1 MRRGA
6 MRGCGGPC
14 GGGGCGGSKNSS
26 IKEAVNF
33 YDCATMPL
41 PPPSDIRLSPLA
53 PSLSPP
59 SMMPATEESFVSSR
73 LLIYSSLAPA
83 MPTHSA
89 SLFVQI
95 LSSSGIPRRFD
106 CELTQRR
113 LGPLLGPKWTIS
125 RHGRRLGLQ
134 TRIAF
139 SGDFKGATT
148 FCG

>member
-1 MRRGA
+1 MRRGV

-14 GGGGCGGSKNSS
+14 GGGGCGGSKNGS

-59 SMMPATEESFVSSR
+59 SMMPATEESFVSSYLFLLGSR
-73 LLIYSSLAPA
+73 HAYPLCLSVRTDSLLIR
-83 MPTHSA
+83 H
-89 SLFVQI
+89 
-95 LSSSGIPRRFD
+95 PRRFD
-106 CELTQRR
+106 CELTKRR

>member
-14 GGGGCGGSKNSS
+14 GGGGCGGSKNGS

-59 SMMPATEESFVSSR
+59 PMMPATVSS
-73 LLIYSSLAPA
+73 Y
-83 MPTHSA
+83 
-89 SLFVQI
+89 LF
-95 LSSSGIPRRFD
+95 
-106 CELTQRR
+106 
-113 LGPLLGPKWTIS
+113 LLGS
-125 RHGRRLGLQ
+125 RH
-134 TRIAF
+134 AY
-139 SGDFKGATT
+139 
-148 FCG
+148 

>member
-1 MRRGA
+1 MIAPRCHCHRH
-6 MRGCGGPC
+6 PT
-14 GGGGCGGSKNSS
+14 SNS
-26 IKEAVNF
+26 
-33 YDCATMPL
+33 P
-41 PPPSDIRLSPLA
+41 RLA

-59 SMMPATEESFVSSR
+59 SMMPATEESIVS
-73 LLIYSSLAPA
+73 LWSSLAPA
-83 MPTHSA
+83 MPTDY
-89 SLFVQI
+89 L
-95 LSSSGIPRRFD
+95 LSVRTDPLLIRHPRRFD
-106 CELTQRR
+106 CELTKRR